1 MSYPYAI
8 IIMRVTMGIKLEKPL
23 RFVCDKVCD
32 NCLIRFKCWT
42 QRGITHLDWDDFK
55 KIADESGIK

>member
-1 MSYPYAI
+1 
-8 IIMRVTMGIKLEKPL
+8 MGIKLEKPL